1 MVSYSNS
8 GYENDFFDVS
18 DVYFNSTS
26 QSSGS
31 AVDLD
36 ELDARY
42 LQKTGGTV
50 SSNLIVRKSVDIKTA
65 LTLPIIGDVED
76 AIEGKQNE
84 LTAGTNITVEGD
96 EVSCDLT
103 AGTNIDITSGV
114 ISSVDLA
121 TTDDLDTKQ
130 DTISNFEI
138 NGNVNLNTTG
148 TNFDTIVVRRPS
160 NTTGL
165 TDDYLIDL
173 NELQIWVN
181 DTNILVQ
188 NTSSLVSSVV
198 SWSNKDIDLGSQLSP
213 TNLYNGL
220 IENGDGVLT
229 LDPSPTDIAI
239 IIKNIPTSKINDIHA
254 VQIYNNTSSTLGNRV
269 IGLAIELYNSK
280 NDPDLNTILAQSN
293 EILVRDSVYRFDFP
307 SITTYNLPFNIQG
320 ILPNTGAYANL
331 VILEVITPFSFPFNV
346 IGNIDVNGSLILP
359 TIGDVETT
367 IQGKQNKLTTG
378 ANITID
384 SNEISCDLTAGTNI
398 DITSGVISTTG
409 LQNELTTGANITIDG
424 NEISCDLTAGTNIDI
439 TSGVISTTG
448 LATTTQLGT
457 KQDEIT
463 TDTDLTLNS
472 ITTSSL
478 NTSGR
483 VGFDTTN
490 IQFNTLVLRRPTG
503 NDRIILNE
511 IQVWV
516 NGVNIL
522 PSNSGDLNG
531 YFADWDTDKDT
542 PIPAL
547 DFGGVKSV
555 DKVYNKILEINSKFG
570 THSNGGNAMIIKDI
584 PLTNINDI
592 QSIVYYNRF
601 GEDRAIGLVLELYNT
616 TNDADLIYPLASSN
630 VITTESL
637 RYRFD
642 FPSITSYSGFADEN
656 SINEIVNDT
665 IALTETISL
674 SNIEMTGNVSM
685 NNDLSVGGS
694 LFLGDTNLTEDIDGL
709 LTLDT
714 NKRLIINRLTS
725 ASVITG
731 ENNCDY
737 LNTTFQGKFGIPD
750 SDNDLTLSGTQ
761 INFNSDSFISNS
773 AGSNSGNHL
782 VIFVNGTEYKII
794 LENAS

>member
-1 MVSYSNS
+1 MVSYTSS
-8 GYENDFFDVS
+8 SYTTDFFDLS
-18 DVYFNSTS
+18 GVYFNLTT

-31 AVDLD
+31 SSVDLD
-36 ELDARY
+36 ELDKRY
-42 LQKTGGTV
+42 LLKAGGNI
-50 SSNLIVRKSVDIKTA
+50 SNNLVVEGSLDVKTA

-76 AIEGKQNE
+76 TIQGKQNQ
-84 LTAGTNITVEGD
+84 LTAGANITVEGD

-103 AGTNIDITSGV
+103 AGTNIDITNGV
-114 ISSVDLA
+114 ISTTGLA
-121 TTDDLDTKQ
+121 TTDELDAKQ
-130 DTISNFEI
+130 DTISNFEV
-138 NGNVNLNTTG
+138 NENVNFNTSG

-181 DTNILVQ
+181 NANILVE
-188 NTSSLVSSVV
+188 NADSLITNVV
-198 SWSNKDIDLGSQLSP
+198 SWSNKDIDLGFQQSP
-213 TNLYNGL
+213 TDLYNTL
-220 IENGDGVLT
+220 ISGENGVLT

-239 IIKNIPTSKINDIHA
+239 IIKNIPTTKTNDIHA
-254 VQIYNNTSSTLGNRV
+254 VQIYNRVSTTLGGRA

-280 NDPDLNTILAQSN
+280 NDPYLNTILAKSN
-293 EILVRDSVYRFDFP
+293 EISVNDSVYRFDFP
-307 SITTYNLPFNIQG
+307 SIDTYTLGYNIQG
-320 ILPNTGAYANL
+320 ILPDSGAYVNL

-685 NNDLSVGGS
+685 NNDLSVGEVY
-694 LFLGDTNLTEDIDGL
+694 FLEI
-709 LTLDT
+709 
-714 NKRLIINRLTS
+714 
-725 ASVITG
+725 
-731 ENNCDY
+731 
-737 LNTTFQGKFGIPD
+737 
-750 SDNDLTLSGTQ
+750 Q
-761 INFNSDSFISNS
+761 I
-773 AGSNSGNHL
+773 
-782 VIFVNGTEYKII
+782 
-794 LENAS
+794 